1 MLRAAMIVMTATFTL
16 TGAKAD
22 AVRVLVSNV
31 AGARAYDPVV
41 GSGYVV
47 RPAPHVDLN
56 IMWNAATQTFSG
68 GFRTED
74 ETPAVQYGPEDAIA
88 YLPSTGRRQRT
99 NAAAQ
104 YDFQGAMGDTFWFY
118 PSAADASNTA
128 FTLYLGFS
136 TYGVARNGTFTDN
149 RLRWTV
155 HSVENL
161 TTPAATAF
169 YGYSLSAGNV
179 NMQLTVDPAYPN
191 REMVM
196 LANSHSHLNLLFKA
210 PGMYRVTLRVRGTLV
225 ATGQE
230 VSSLVPV
237 YFGVEQWQ
245 IPAAAAP
252 AIALSGNLAFG
263 NVTVGQT
270 ATRTL
275 TISNTGNATLNV
287 TNIAYPT
294 GFSGNWNSGSIA
306 AGSSQNVNVTFTPT
320 AAQSFGGNITVGS
333 DATSGIN
340 TIAASG
346 TGTPAPTR
354 IVALSGNLAFGN
366 VTVGQ
371 TATRTL
377 TISNTGNAALNVTSV
392 SYPSGFS
399 GNWNSGSIAAG
410 SSTNVTVNFTPNAAT
425 NFGGNIT
432 VGSDAT
438 SGINTIAASGTGTPA
453 PTRIVTLAGNLAFGN
468 VTVGQSA
475 TRTLTISNSGN
486 AALNVSSISYPSGFS
501 GNWNSGNIAAGSSTN
516 VTVSFAP
523 NAATN
528 FSGNITVNS
537 DATSGINTIA
547 ANGSG
552 LAPWVTVLSPGQPTF
567 NGSQTSMSVRM
578 QSTPNTALNFLFTGS
593 LSDPATWF
601 TNNAPQ
607 NSGPTGEFD
616 ATFTAP
622 GNHTNQWSSQMF
634 FRLRY

>member
-1 MLRAAMIVMTATFTL
+1 MRWLFLFGVGLVWLCGTKCLQAEDI
-16 TGAKAD
+16 
-22 AVRVLVSNV
+22 RVLVSSV

-41 GSGYVV
+41 GPGYVV
-47 RPAPHVDLN
+47 LPAPHADLN
-56 IMWNAATQTFSG
+56 VVWNAATQTFSG
-68 GFRTED
+68 GFRTD
-74 ETPAVQYGPEDAIA
+74 SDVSGGGAFVQFGPEDAIA
-88 YLPSTGRRQRT
+88 YLPSTGQRPRT
-99 NAAAQ
+99 NAGAQ
-104 YDFQGAMGDTFWFY
+104 YDFQGAMGDTFWLY
-118 PSAADASNTA
+118 PSSSTPSNSA

-136 TYGVARNGTFTDN
+136 AYGVARNGTFTDN

-179 NMQLTVDPAYPN
+179 NMQLTLDPAYPN

-196 LANSHSHLNLLFKA
+196 LANGHSHLNLLFKA

-225 ATGQE
+225 STGQE

-263 NVTVGQT
+263 NITVGQT
-270 ATRTL
+270 
-275 TISNTGNATLNV
+275 S
-287 TNIAYPT
+287 
-294 GFSGNWNSGSIA
+294 
-306 AGSSQNVNVTFTPT
+306 
-320 AAQSFGGNITVGS
+320 
-333 DATSGIN
+333 
-340 TIAASG
+340 
-346 TGTPAPTR
+346 
-354 IVALSGNLAFGN
+354 
-366 VTVGQ
+366 
-371 TATRTL
+371 
-377 TISNTGNAALNVTSV
+377 
-392 SYPSGFS
+392 
-399 GNWNSGSIAAG
+399 
-410 SSTNVTVNFTPNAAT
+410 
-425 NFGGNIT
+425 
-432 VGSDAT
+432 
-438 SGINTIAASGTGTPA
+438 
-453 PTRIVTLAGNLAFGN
+453 
-468 VTVGQSA
+468 

-486 AALNVSSISYPSGFS
+486 APLNVSSISYPAGFS
-501 GNWNSGNIAAGSSTN
+501 GNWPSGNIAAGASQN
-516 VTVSFAP
+516 VTVNFAP
-523 NAATN
+523 NAAAN
-528 FSGNITVNS
+528 FGGNITVSS
-537 DATSGINTIA
+537 DATSGTNTIA
-547 ANGSG
+547 ASGSG
-552 LAPWVTVLSPGQPTF
+552 LPPWVVVLSPAKPSY

>member
-41 GSGYVV
+41 GPGYVV
-47 RPAPHVDLN
+47 LPAPHADLN
-56 IMWNAATQTFSG
+56 VVWNATTQTFSG
-68 GFRTED
+68 GFRTD
-74 ETPAVQYGPEDAIA
+74 SDVSGGGAFVQFGPEDAIA
-88 YLPSTGRRQRT
+88 YLPSTGQRQRT
-99 NAAAQ
+99 NAGAQ
-104 YDFQGAMGDTFWFY
+104 YDFQGAMGDTFWLY
-118 PSAADASNTA
+118 PSSSTPSNNA

-136 TYGVARNGTFTDN
+136 AYGVARNGTFTND
-149 RLRWTV
+149 RIRWTV

-169 YGYSLSAGNV
+169 YGYSVSASTV
-179 NMQLTVDPAYPN
+179 NMQLTLDPAYPN
-191 REMVM
+191 REMLL
-196 LANSHSHLNLLFKA
+196 LANGHGHLNLLFKSA
-210 PGMYRVTLRVRGTLV
+210 GMYRVTFRVRGTLA

-252 AIALSGNLAFG
+252 AIALSGNIAFG
-263 NVTVGQT
+263 N
-270 ATRTL
+270 
-275 TISNTGNATLNV
+275 I
-287 TNIAYPT
+287 
-294 GFSGNWNSGSIA
+294 
-306 AGSSQNVNVTFTPT
+306 
-320 AAQSFGGNITVGS
+320 
-333 DATSGIN
+333 
-340 TIAASG
+340 
-346 TGTPAPTR
+346 
-354 IVALSGNLAFGN
+354 
-366 VTVGQ
+366 TVGQ

-377 TISNTGNAALNVTSV
+377 TISNTGNAALNVSSI

-399 GNWNSGSIAAG
+399 GNWNNGNIAAG
-410 SSTNVTVNFTPNAAT
+410 SSTNVTVTFAPNAAT
-425 NFGGNIT
+425 NFSGNIT
-432 VGSDAT
+432 VNSDAT
-438 SGINTIAASGTGTPA
+438 SGTNTIAASGTGTPA

-486 AALNVSSISYPSGFS
+486 AALNVSSISYPAGFS
-501 GNWNSGNIAAGSSTN
+501 GNWNNGNIAAGSSTN

-567 NGSQTSMSVRM
+567 NGLQTSMNVRM
-578 QSTPNTALNFLFTGS
+578 QSSPNTALNFLFTGS